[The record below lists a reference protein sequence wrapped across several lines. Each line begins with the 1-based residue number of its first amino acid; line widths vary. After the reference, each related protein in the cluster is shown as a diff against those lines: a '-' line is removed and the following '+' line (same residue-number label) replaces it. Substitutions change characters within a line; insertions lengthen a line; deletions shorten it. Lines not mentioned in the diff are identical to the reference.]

1 MGGSMFENMTD
12 MTNMTKMTDIT
23 NMIDMTKPTDMT
35 NKPLVKKFCSPQ
47 KIPRSLHTLPEGH
60 CDPYHYPSGTM

>member
-1 MGGSMFENMTD
+1 MFENMTD

-47 KIPRSLHTLPEGH
+47 KIPQE
-60 CDPYHYPSGTM
+60 PSHPS